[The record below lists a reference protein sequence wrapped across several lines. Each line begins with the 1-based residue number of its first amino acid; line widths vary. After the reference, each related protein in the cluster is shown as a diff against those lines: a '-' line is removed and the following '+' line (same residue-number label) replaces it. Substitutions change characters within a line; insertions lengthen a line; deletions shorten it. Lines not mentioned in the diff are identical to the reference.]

1 MAEYVEELAVR
12 GYWKCNILAHRH
24 RMENAAEVCLQK
36 RGGAKAELRR
46 IRRNLRIITGMQ
58 QGQSLSTIAIAN
70 DCSPSNLTKAVNSS
84 LILAYRHSAENGGCP
99 FKRRAWSTKDF
110 SEANLVTELM
120 FLVKILEEYA
130 ATLI

>member
-24 RMENAAEVCLQK
+24 RMETAAEVCLRK

-46 IRRNLRIITGMQ
+46 IRRNLRIIAGMQ
-58 QGQSLSTIAIAN
+58 AGTPLSAIGIAN

-84 LILAYRHSAENGGCP
+84 LTLAYRHSEQNGGCP
-99 FKRRAWSTKDF
+99 FKRKAWTTRDF
-110 SEANLVTELM
+110 TEGVRVSELA
-120 FLVKILEEYA
+120 FLVKVLEEYA
-130 ATLI
+130 ATLM